1 MSIRFSAI
9 YQISAALLLRLLS
22 AAFVTFLAVSQPW
35 LGLNLIA
42 AEDGMRVSVQTDAT
56 GPSAAM
62 REGGRLVQG
71 IGQDGRARM
80 TLNPLDLTE
89 EPDTLSTSE
98 ARAQFYERQQA
109 LFNILCGTTVSLTFQ
124 SQQNDVQT
132 LAVQPLPKRPFTDLP
147 LPFWV
152 QIMVGVISLLLAAWV
167 VSQTNA
173 DPAGRIAFALACT
186 GLWLCTHAA
195 ALYSTRELALNVS
208 EFKTASMLNYIGSF
222 VGGIGLVN
230 LLLVCPSRIARP
242 WQLWIA
248 PLVILPIALM
258 SLANLEGLA
267 VSRQVTV
274 TLITLAFVALVIVQT
289 IKCWRD
295 PVVRVVMT
303 WLGISVI
310 ICAGGYIVAIIIPA
324 FTGQAQKMTQA
335 HAFAIILIFY
345 IALGVAVARY
355 RL

>member
-1 MSIRFSAI
+1 
-9 YQISAALLLRLLS
+9 
-22 AAFVTFLAVSQPW
+22 
-35 LGLNLIA
+35 
-42 AEDGMRVSVQTDAT
+42 
-56 GPSAAM
+56 
-62 REGGRLVQG
+62 
-71 IGQDGRARM
+71 
-80 TLNPLDLTE
+80 
-89 EPDTLSTSE
+89 
-98 ARAQFYERQQA
+98 
-109 LFNILCGTTVSLTFQ
+109 
-124 SQQNDVQT
+124 
-132 LAVQPLPKRPFTDLP
+132 
-147 LPFWV
+147 
-152 QIMVGVISLLLAAWV
+152 MVGVISLLLAAWV

-230 LLLVCPSRIARP
+230 LLLVCPSRIAQP

-355 RL
+355 RLYALPDLSMRMLFYVGGLVPLLLLDAGLIYVLSFEAAPALGLSLALVGVFYLPLRARLFALFGRSKTPAPEEVFKRMNEVVLATDHIARRRAFEELFQWLFAPMQIRAAPQAVTVAQLVGNGEALDVPGPFGLGDLRLAWAKNGRGLFSM